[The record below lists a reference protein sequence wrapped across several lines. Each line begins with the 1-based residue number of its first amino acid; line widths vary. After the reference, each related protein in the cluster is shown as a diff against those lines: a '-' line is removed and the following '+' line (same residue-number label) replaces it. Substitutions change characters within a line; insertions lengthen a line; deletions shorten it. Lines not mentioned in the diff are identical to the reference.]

1 MIDSFIGVKPD
12 FVKSLG
18 DELFLTPVNI
28 PVIFFGLFIL
38 AIEKGLLNTIDKESF
53 EFKLRTGLEK
63 EVQMKGIM
71 ILFYI
76 LTKVF

>member
-1 MIDSFIGVKPD
+1 MIDSFIRVKSY

-18 DELFLTPVNI
+18 DELFFTPVNI
-28 PVIFFGLFIL
+28 PVIFLGLFIL
-38 AIEKGLLNTIDKESF
+38 AIEKGLLNTINKESF
-53 EFKLRTGLEK
+53 EFKLRTFLEK
-63 EVQMKGIM
+63 DVQMKGIM

>member
-1 MIDSFIGVKPD
+1 MIDSFIWVKSD

-18 DELFLTPVNI
+18 DKLFFTPVNI
-28 PVIFFGLFIL
+28 PIIFFSLFIL
-38 AIEKGLLNTIDKESF
+38 AIKKGLLDAIDEESF
-53 EFKLRTGLEK
+53 KFKLRTELEK

-71 ILFYI
+71 ILFNI

>member
-18 DELFLTPVNI
+18 DELFFTPVNI